1 MTKDSKEMR
10 EMQNVFIELA
20 DITGNMADMI
30 DREADGEEINQK
42 ELESLLGAYMYK
54 IIELQSL
61 SNNM

>member
-30 DREADGEEINQK
+30 DRG
-42 ELESLLGAYMYK
+42 
-54 IIELQSL
+54 
-61 SNNM
+61 NNG

>member
-42 ELESLLGAYMYK
+42 ELESLIGAYMYK

>member
-30 DREADGEEINQK
+30 DREADGEKINQK
-42 ELESLLGAYMYK
+42 ELESLIGAYMYK

>member
-42 ELESLLGAYMYK
+42 ELESLIGAYMYK
-54 IIELQSL
+54 IMELQSL

>member
-1 MTKDSKEMR
+1 MR